1 MLFVPSSGQRGFAC
15 RNTNWGHAMIVNSVA
30 NSAVITTIPGSL
42 RAAGR
47 AVRTVIWLA
56 VLAVCAMLSGFIGS
70 ARAETLSISATGLVL
85 RCPCTGDNTDSA
97 QENHGVFIGEKP
109 DGRYFIPVVFPVTTG
124 QRICS
129 FSMAYEDTNANDAIT
144 ARLYRKTYTEGGNPL
159 LAPAVIAVVKSAG
172 GVSSTART
180 VTSTKINTTTI
191 TTARSFYYIEA
202 DVVTVNLNILG
213 FQIVYKPSCP

>member
-1 MLFVPSSGQRGFAC
+1 MRE
-15 RNTNWGHAMIVNSVA
+15 NSVV
-30 NSAVITTIPGSL
+30 NSAVIATRLAWL
-42 RAAGR
+42 RG
-47 AVRTVIWLA
+47 AVRATHWLSALA
-56 VLAVCAMLSGFIGS
+56 VFAAVFGFS
-70 ARAETLSISATGLVL
+70 ATARAETLSISATGMVL

-124 QRICS
+124 QKICS
-129 FSMAYEDTNANDAIT
+129 FSMAYEDTNANDAIV
-144 ARLYRKTYTEGGNPL
+144 ARLYRKTYTAGGNPL
-159 LAPAVIAVVKSAG
+159 LAPTVIATVKSAG

-180 VTSTKINTTTI
+180 ATSTKINTPTI
-191 TTARSFYYIEA
+191 TTVRSFYYIEA